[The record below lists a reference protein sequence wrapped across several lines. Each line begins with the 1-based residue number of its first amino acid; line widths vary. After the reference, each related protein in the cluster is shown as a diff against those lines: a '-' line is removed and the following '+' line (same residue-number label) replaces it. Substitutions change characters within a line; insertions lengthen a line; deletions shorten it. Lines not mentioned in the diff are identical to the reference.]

1 MWKRTEHE
9 TFSYVDTN
17 APAHVV
23 IAGGGFAG
31 LEAALALKA
40 LADEDVRLTIV
51 APQPVLE
58 YRPAATIE
66 AFVPT
71 EPRAYDL
78 RAIAYDVDATY
89 HRARLEAV
97 APQAKGVR
105 LSSGARL
112 NYEALVMAIGARAVI
127 AIPGALTFRD
137 QRDVPLLRQLLSDLE
152 EGKLRR
158 IVFASP
164 PGPAWPMPAYEL
176 ALLTAGFAETHELEA
191 EILLVSPERIP
202 LEVFGEDASELV
214 AAVLEDRGVQFVGES
229 AGMSVNGDGSL
240 ALESGDAIVAD
251 RVVAIPKLRGARIS
265 GVPASWAGFVP
276 TDSFGRVHGLPDVY
290 AAGDMSSFAI
300 KQGGLATQQSDR
312 IAQVIASRLGVVV
325 HQTRPTQVLRARLVG
340 GANPL
345 VLRAELGH
353 YGSPVAASLE
363 RIDLDAEQTWV
374 KVFGRYLT
382 PYLESCEPIAGD
394 AFAAV

>member
-1 MWKRTEHE
+1 M
-9 TFSYVDTN
+9 
-17 APAHVV
+17 V

-31 LEAALALKA
+31 LEAALALRA
-40 LADEDVRLTIV
+40 LAGADVRLTIV

-58 YRPAATIE
+58 YRPAATVE
-66 AFVPT
+66 AFVPS

-78 RAIAYDVDATY
+78 RAIAYDLDATY

-97 APQAKGVR
+97 APQTKGVR
-105 LSSGARL
+105 LSSGVRL

-127 AIPGALTFRD
+127 GVPGALTFRD
-137 QRDVPLLRQLLSDLE
+137 QRDVPLLRRLLSELE
-152 EGKLRR
+152 DGKLRR
-158 IVFASP
+158 IVFVSP

-176 ALLTAGFAETHELEA
+176 ALMTAGFAETRGLDA
-191 EILLVSPERIP
+191 EILLVSPESAP
-202 LEVFGEDASELV
+202 LGVFGEQASELV
-214 AAVLEDRGVQFVGES
+214 AAVLEDRGVSFIGDS
-229 AGMSVNGDGSL
+229 AGMSVNADGSL
-240 ALESGDAIVAD
+240 ALESGDPIAAD
-251 RVVAIPKLRGARIS
+251 RVVAIPKLRGQRIS

-345 VLRAELGH
+345 VLRTELGH
-353 YGSPVAASLE
+353 YGSPITASLE
-363 RIDLDAEQTWV
+363 RVDLDTEQTWI
-374 KVFGRYLT
+374 KVFGRYVT
-382 PYLESCEPIAGD
+382 PYLEGCDPITPG
-394 AFAAV
+394 AFVAV